1 MRQTRRVLIT
11 CLEGF
16 FFLLLTACHDRAPS
30 LVDGSTSG
38 WPADAY
44 FDTATGVVPAYDSY
58 GWRLDTTAGGAQTY
72 IWISGE
78 PAAIDRA
85 RLKKENP
92 IELIAN
98 NYAGLIKL
106 GMPGILL
113 HFNDDGRVQIGA
125 VVFCVKPN
133 DTPQCASS
141 ENEKVVVSNLDDAH
155 AGGAVFSTSKDHR
168 RRYVALFDVAV
179 SNADVPFKSTP
190 IQRTNDAE
198 DASAAFLDFLGSA
211 NSKDAA
217 GMRSLSVPERSHD
230 WDHFG
235 VLTSMQRVSQQKP
248 RLIAGTATNEA
259 ANLWFLPT
267 LPIEYPPAPFEVH
280 MTKNGHGWLMNT
292 IEF

>member
-1 MRQTRRVLIT
+1 MRQTRRVLTT
-11 CLEGF
+11 CLGGV
-16 FFLLLTACHDRAPS
+16 FFLLLTACHDRASS

-44 FDTATGVVPAYDSY
+44 FDTAAGVVPAHDSY
-58 GWRLDTTAGGAQTY
+58 GWRLDTTMDGPQTY

-78 PAAIDRA
+78 PAPIDRA
-85 RLKKENP
+85 RLTKENP
-92 IELIAN
+92 IELVAN
-98 NYAGLIKL
+98 NYAGLIEL

-113 HFNDDGRVQIGA
+113 HFSDDGRVKTGA
-125 VVFCVKPN
+125 VLFCLKPN
-133 DTPQCASS
+133 DTLQCVSS
-141 ENEKVVVSNLDDAH
+141 ENEKVVVSDLDDAH
-155 AGGAVFSTSKDHR
+155 ATGAVFSTSKDR
-168 RRYVALFDVAV
+168 RRRFVALFDVAI
-179 SNADVPFKSTP
+179 SNVDVPFESTP
-190 IQRTNDAE
+190 IQRTKDAE
-198 DASAAFLDFLGSA
+198 DASGAFLDFLTSA

-217 GMRSLSVPERSHD
+217 GMRSLSVPERSRD

-248 RLIAGTATNEA
+248 RLIAGAATSEA

-267 LPIEYPPAPFEVH
+267 LPIEYPSAPFEVH